1 MRPEPAIQ
9 LSIPASPRYL
19 RLARLAAA
27 GMAGELGYTSRSV
40 EDVRVAVDELCS
52 VIIDHAEER
61 SELELVYRPTIRGLI
76 VEGSCRSGSEQAPEL
91 DGLARD
97 LLTRL
102 ADEYSIGAV
111 DGTRNFRLLKYAD

>member
-1 MRPEPAIQ
+1 M
-9 LSIPASPRYL
+9 PRYL
-19 RLARLAAA
+19 RLARLTAA

-52 VIIDHAEER
+52 AIIDHA
-61 SELELVYRPTIRGLI
+61 SAHSDLELVYRPTSSGLV
-76 VEGSCRSGSEQAPEL
+76 VEGSCRSRSERAPEL

-111 DGTRNFRLLKYAD
+111 DGTRNFRLLKYSD

>member
-1 MRPEPAIQ
+1 MTAATVQ
-9 LSIPASPRYL
+9 LSIPAAPRYL
-19 RLARLAAA
+19 RLARLTAA
-27 GMAGELGYTSRSV
+27 GIAGELGYTNESV

-52 VIIDHAEER
+52 AIIDHAPER
-61 SELELVYRPTIRGLI
+61 SDLELVYRPTPHGLV
-76 VEGSCRSGSEQAPEL
+76 VEGSCRSRSERPPEL